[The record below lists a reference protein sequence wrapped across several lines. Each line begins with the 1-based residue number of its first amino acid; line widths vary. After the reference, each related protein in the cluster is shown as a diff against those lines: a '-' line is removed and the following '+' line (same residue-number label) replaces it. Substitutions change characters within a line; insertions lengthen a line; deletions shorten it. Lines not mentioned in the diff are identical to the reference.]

1 MAANPCLSP
10 SDYVGGFTT
19 ISPVVRRRR
28 EVTVDCLHNGT
39 LTARGYGVATA
50 WPDKGRLSFAFAAAN
65 RTRALVIGVN
75 ASDAIEGALAAA
87 GFNAGGAPFGLPGL
101 GPADGAAASVSL
113 SPVKFALPTPEGDTV
128 AKAAFLVEVRA
139 TLASGDPDQLEDGYS
154 RALEAAVAAG
164 FNGAFRAASAYYELS
179 RARIRAGFEEAREA
193 AVDDLVTTL
202 VRAAADL
209 GVTLGPLD
217 AFAPERR
224 AEIAADPD
232 AGAAA
237 ELDAEGGGRPQR
249 LFLLSELAADYVVCA
264 GGFQE
269 NVGYKRIDEDVYDI
283 VDLTD
288 LRP

>member
-1 MAANPCLSP
+1 
-10 SDYVGGFTT
+10 
-19 ISPVVRRRR
+19 VRRRR

-154 RALEAAVAAG
+154 RALLDKSHTLIVLLLCHCSP
-164 FNGAFRAASAYYELS
+164 RLHS
-179 RARIRAGFEEAREA
+179 RN
-193 AVDDLVTTL
+193 
-202 VRAAADL
+202 
-209 GVTLGPLD
+209 
-217 AFAPERR
+217 
-224 AEIAADPD
+224 
-232 AGAAA
+232 
-237 ELDAEGGGRPQR
+237 
-249 LFLLSELAADYVVCA
+249 FLLRAHSGNLRVFALGCPTSVGFV
-264 GGFQE
+264 GGINHYF
-269 NVGYKRIDEDVYDI
+269 
-283 VDLTD
+283 L
-288 LRP
+288 LL